1 MRWANQ
7 AVAVNGKPV
16 DDGALPG
23 LQRIGFVRS
32 VRAPQFEGITF
43 HEVLCKSALNKV
55 PNAAALPFR
64 YTVNG
69 YRGCS
74 HGCRYCFARPTH
86 EYLDF
91 NCGTDFD
98 TQVVVKTNVA
108 EVLRHEL
115 RRPSWQRETVAL
127 GTNTDP
133 YQRAEGRYALMPGI
147 IGALA
152 ESGTPLSILTK
163 GTLLR
168 RDLPLIAEAAQQVPV
183 SVAVSLAVGDAE
195 LHRDVEP
202 GTPTPQ
208 ARLGL
213 ITAIR
218 DAGLDCHVMVAP
230 VLPHLTDSVEH
241 LDRLLG
247 QIAAAGATG
256 VTVFGLHLRSSTRGW
271 FMSWLARSHPELVG
285 RYRELYRRGAY
296 LPPSYR
302 EMLRE
307 RAAPL
312 IAKYRLAGDHRPFPQ
327 AASSGHGAGTQS
339 SRRCFELAGLIAAR
353 LGKGELVHHG
363 NRAEQPAQRVMRR
376 LDRGV
381 AAGLTRVDVESR
393 EAVRVVAVAKRR
405 PRRILHHVDRCLA
418 PDRGIEGADS
428 GQHAAP
434 RFGEK
439 QPVGR
444 RGCAAPAD
452 DEVHRS
458 PGRVDEVVA
467 GVDGYRRSGVGAQRS
482 AQRM

>member
-1 MRWANQ
+1 MRWGNQ

-55 PNAAALPFR
+55 PDAAALPFR

-91 NCGTDFD
+91 DPGDDFD

-108 EVLRHEL
+108 EVLRREL

-168 RDLPLIAEAAQQVPV
+168 RDLSLISQAAQHVPV
-183 SVAVSLAVGDAE
+183 SVSVSLAVGDAE

-213 ITAIR
+213 IRAIR

-247 QIAAAGATG
+247 QITAAGGHRRNGFRPAPAWLDPRVVHGLAGPFASRARRPLSRVVPARGVSAAELPRHAAGAG
-256 VTVFGLHLRSSTRGW
+256 R
-271 FMSWLARSHPELVG
+271 AVG
-285 RYRELYRRGAY
+285 REAPTGAVSTA
-296 LPPSYR
+296 PFP
-302 EMLRE
+302 
-307 RAAPL
+307 RAA
-312 IAKYRLAGDHRPFPQ
+312 
-327 AASSGHGAGTQS
+327 
-339 SRRCFELAGLIAAR
+339 
-353 LGKGELVHHG
+353 
-363 NRAEQPAQRVMRR
+363 
-376 LDRGV
+376 
-381 AAGLTRVDVESR
+381 
-393 EAVRVVAVAKRR
+393 EAVVTPEPSQQA
-405 PRRILHHVDRCLA
+405 L
-418 PDRGIEGADS
+418 
-428 GQHAAP
+428 
-434 RFGEK
+434 F
-439 QPVGR
+439 
-444 RGCAAPAD
+444 
-452 DEVHRS
+452 
-458 PGRVDEVVA
+458 
-467 GVDGYRRSGVGAQRS
+467 
-482 AQRM
+482 

>member
-7 AVAVNGKPV
+7 AVAVGGEPI

-23 LQRIGFVRS
+23 LQRIGLVRS

-43 HEVLCKSALNKV
+43 HEVLCKSALNKI
-55 PNAAALPFR
+55 PDAAALPFR

-74 HGCRYCFARPTH
+74 HACRYCFARPTH

-91 NCGTDFD
+91 DCGNDFD

-108 EVLRHEL
+108 EVLAREL
-115 RRPSWQRETVAL
+115 RRSSWRREMVAL

-152 ESGTPLSILTK
+152 ASGTPLSILTK

-168 RDLPLIAEAAQQVPV
+168 RDLPVIAEAAQHVPV
-183 SVAVSLAVGDAE
+183 SLAVSLAVGDAQ

-213 ITAIR
+213 IAAIR

-230 VLPHLTDSVEH
+230 VLPHLTDSSQH
-241 LDRLLG
+241 LDALLG
-247 QIAAAGATG
+247 QIAEAGATS
-256 VTVFGLHLRSSTRGW
+256 VTVFGLHLRRSTRGW
-271 FMSWLARSHPELVG
+271 FMSWLERSHPELVG

-296 LPPSYR
+296 LPPDYR
-302 EMLRE
+302 EMLRA

-312 IAKYRLAGDHRPFPQ
+312 IAKHRLTGDQRAFAQQ
-327 AASSGHGAGTQS
+327 A
-339 SRRCFELAGLIAAR
+339 RI
-353 LGKGELVHHG
+353 
-363 NRAEQPAQRVMRR
+363 
-376 LDRGV
+376 
-381 AAGLTRVDVESR
+381 VE
-393 EAVRVVAVAKRR
+393 
-405 PRRILHHVDRCLA
+405 P
-418 PDRGIEGADS
+418 
-428 GQHAAP
+428 
-434 RFGEK
+434 
-439 QPVGR
+439 QPVQ
-444 RGCAAPAD
+444 PTLF
-452 DEVHRS
+452 
-458 PGRVDEVVA
+458 
-467 GVDGYRRSGVGAQRS
+467 
-482 AQRM
+482 